1 MIAAHNRS
9 WLTLRTLESLA
20 HLDLPAGM
28 AVECI
33 VVANACIDDTHEVV
47 PPRCA
52 TMPFPTRMVIEP
64 TPGVGFARNRAV
76 KEAKYDWL
84 LFVDSDVRAAPRL
97 VRAHLDVY
105 QNHGA
110 DLVTGRI
117 DLWWE
122 EIAEP
127 DWLTSNMRLAL
138 GQHHMGNTI
147 VRLDSPDA
155 FAANLSFTRR
165 VYEVAGPFRTDIG
178 RVGTKRMAGEETV
191 FAQRAM
197 DAGMKFF
204 FTPLGIV
211 DHWVPRS
218 SIESD
223 FFERSM
229 NAGAMSVILT
239 APKFGLA
246 GFVRQGVMG
255 LARTVGGVAAVAAT
269 SLGGSANARRSA
281 RILRATG
288 LGQLEGVVARIRR
301 GPSI

>member
-33 VVANACIDDTHEVV
+33 VVANACTDDTHEVV
-47 PPRCA
+47 PARCA
-52 TMPFPTRMVIEP
+52 AMPFPTRMVIEP
-64 TPGVGFARNRAV
+64 TPGVGHARNKAV

-84 LFVDSDVRAAPRL
+84 LFVDSDVRAHPGL
-97 VRAHLDVY
+97 VKAHLDVY
-105 QNHGA
+105 ENHGA

-127 DWLTSNMRLAL
+127 DWLTPNMRLGL
-138 GQHHMGNTI
+138 GQHHMGDRI
-147 VRLDSPDA
+147 ERLKSADA

-197 DAGMKFF
+197 DAGLKFF
-204 FTPLGIV
+204 FTPFGIV

-223 FFERSM
+223 FFERST
-229 NAGAMSVILT
+229 NAGAMSLVLT
-239 APKFGLA
+239 VPKLGVA
-246 GFVRQGVMG
+246 GYVRHALMG
-255 LARTVGGVAAVAAT
+255 LARTVGGTAAVVAT
-269 SLGGSANARRSA
+269 SLGGSVNARRNA
-281 RILRATG
+281 RILKATG
-288 LGQLEGVVARIRR
+288 LGQIEGVVARIRR
-301 GPSI
+301 GPSV